1 MIVLYIPE
9 PYWWRTAHFALPT
22 VYIILNITKDYRIC
36 ESSQIYI
43 LWICSNFKE
52 SCKNFDI
59 ILLLKLCMSCL
70 LKLKSRTDR
79 QTNIALFWD
88 CIAPKKFK
96 MGQGKKTK
104 CFETLAQS
112 SFANTFPLGLVG
124 EILETKTKIRP
135 KMLQKWDF
143 SCSPFFF

>member
-1 MIVLYIPE
+1 MKKGSKKVLRSCKKIWEIVKMLYE
-9 PYWWRTAHFALPT
+9 TWKK
-22 VYIILNITKDYRIC
+22 VKM
-36 ESSQIYI
+36 S
-43 LWICSNFKE
+43 FKRKLLE

-124 EILETKTKIRP
+124 ELLETKTKIRP
-135 KMLQKWDF
+135 NMLQTWDF
-143 SCSPFFF
+143 SCRPFF